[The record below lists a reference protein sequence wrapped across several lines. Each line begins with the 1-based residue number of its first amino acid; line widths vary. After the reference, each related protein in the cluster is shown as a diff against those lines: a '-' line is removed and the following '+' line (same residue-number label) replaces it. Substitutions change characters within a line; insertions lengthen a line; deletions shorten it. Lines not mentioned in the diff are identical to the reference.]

1 MVNYKWLM
9 VIPGGEGYGIRDKV
23 FLTKEEF
30 NHIIFKSPNY
40 QITKLPNHQIT
51 KSSYPSIWNEIIIIR
66 VVIRS
71 MALLVGSSAFRLILL
86 PSPLLIFISGEKIKF
101 G

>member
-40 QITKLPNHQIT
+40 QITKLPNYQIT
-51 KSSYPSIWNEIIIIR
+51 KSS
-66 VVIRS
+66 
-71 MALLVGSSAFRLILL
+71 
-86 PSPLLIFISGEKIKF
+86 
-101 G
+101 